1 VTELEKA
8 VEAISDKIDKWFTA
22 SWDSAWALHV
32 WGFHEAKLDG
42 EAVKRRLPYI
52 EKMLEEAEK
61 IVSQT
66 K

>member
-1 VTELEKA
+1 
-8 VEAISDKIDKWFTA
+8 
-22 SWDSAWALHV
+22 V
-32 WGFHEAKLDG
+32 WGFHEAKLDS

-61 IVSQT
+61 IVSQI